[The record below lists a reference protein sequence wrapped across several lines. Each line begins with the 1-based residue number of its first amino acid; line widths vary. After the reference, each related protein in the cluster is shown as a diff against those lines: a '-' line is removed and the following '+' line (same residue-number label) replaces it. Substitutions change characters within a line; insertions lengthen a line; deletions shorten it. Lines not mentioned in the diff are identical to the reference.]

1 LIHKGESTFSKT
13 GFTVE
18 HDTTN
23 SQTSFSV
30 TMTAPLNMDVTDPSL
45 YLYIT
50 IVFSNVEMSIT
61 TETCTVVTPSV
72 GTNTCTW
79 GDTSAKTLLYTGNAI
94 SAS

>member
-1 LIHKGESTFSKT
+1 
-13 GFTVE
+13 VE

-23 SQTSFSV
+23 SKTSFSV
-30 TMTAPLNMDVTDPSL
+30 TITAPLNMAVSDPSL

-50 IVFSNVEMSIT
+50 IVFSNVEMSIST
-61 TETCTVVTPSV
+61 HTCTVITPSV

-79 GDTSAKTLLYTGNAI
+79 GVTTAKTLLYTGNAI